1 MPPSCKL
8 GNYLNGCVLA
18 CKCAMAA
25 HVAKPLYD
33 EQKEKLIMIMTIS
46 SGRQ

>member
-1 MPPSCKL
+1 MPPLCKL
-8 GNYLNGCVLA
+8 GNYLNGSVLA
-18 CKCAMAA
+18 CKYAMAA